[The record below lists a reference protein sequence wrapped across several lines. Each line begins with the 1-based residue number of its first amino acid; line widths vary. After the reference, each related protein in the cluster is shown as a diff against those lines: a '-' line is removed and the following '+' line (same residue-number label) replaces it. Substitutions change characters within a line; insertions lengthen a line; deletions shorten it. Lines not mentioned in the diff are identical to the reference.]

1 MGWQGEVWFL
11 IEYFS
16 IIFSLCG
23 VLVDACS
30 SSCLTMIDRC
40 DYWTDRY
47 VPGSCKVQH
56 QIIVSVFIRAEIGFG
71 ERKYEY
77 EQKYNWKGAWIWFSF
92 YHLHGELM
100 HLNVVRTKISLI
112 VFGRT
117 SNSSHTLSS
126 CQTMEPCTSDEFFQA
141 LNHAE
146 QTFKKMENYLRH
158 KQLCDVVL
166 VAGDRRIPAHR

>member
-1 MGWQGEVWFL
+1 
-11 IEYFS
+11 
-16 IIFSLCG
+16 
-23 VLVDACS
+23 
-30 SSCLTMIDRC
+30 
-40 DYWTDRY
+40 
-47 VPGSCKVQH
+47 
-56 QIIVSVFIRAEIGFG
+56 
-71 ERKYEY
+71 
-77 EQKYNWKGAWIWFSF
+77 
-92 YHLHGELM
+92 M
-100 HLNVVRTKISLI
+100 HFNVVRTKISLI